1 MPLNQFSAPAFVQ
14 DFKPEQVRAW
24 SSLVDFWIKREVKLL
39 KGDDQNKPVLFF
51 NELTDPVPEDAPV
64 KPIPWDGFPRSLK
77 LRFQGD
83 ALWEAAKPLRSVAA
97 SAGGR
102 LFAIREGTPVEV
114 DYGYR
119 NQDEYLEWLETPGEQ
134 PGSIKKITFT
144 CESPE
149 YWTFIA
155 GGTKALVNEEDLP
168 LVTEVVEG
176 DHDLLLELYR
186 RYVSPDVQLEDLRY
200 PHDVRLLVSEDGQPK
215 VYAWAERGDY
225 NPYNKW
231 NTTHGIMHLTHPANT
246 LRAEINIAARATVLR
261 KNRQGDRVEDAVK
274 LICCSGY
281 GGVNRSSDPT
291 IGSVVN
297 DLARQGLSVTL
308 RDPVGLYINEIDKQA
323 FEGPQ
328 AQDVSDAWTIVDN
341 RGREGMILRA
351 EFRVPE
357 GRGFDVH
364 QVLVDG
370 EAIRFGG
377 QVANKIGMVLTG
389 KAHNFNLPALRLEA
403 CRNHC
408 CTSPTN
414 RDLLVILEPNEKC
427 KDLEPK
433 DRWAETFDDLIPAAA
448 PPVAPGPQTDVELV
462 PDRFDEAR
470 FAMGSSLADEAAADE
485 TKDMLLSE
493 APKRVT
499 VGGTRNERDGIRSH
513 DKE

>member
-1 MPLNQFSAPAFVQ
+1 M
-14 DFKPEQVRAW
+14 
-24 SSLVDFWIKREVKLL
+24 
-39 KGDDQNKPVLFF
+39 
-51 NELTDPVPEDAPV
+51 
-64 KPIPWDGFPRSLK
+64 
-77 LRFQGD
+77 
-83 ALWEAAKPLRSVAA
+83 
-97 SAGGR
+97 
-102 LFAIREGTPVEV
+102 EV

-119 NQDEYLEWLETPGEQ
+119 NQDEYLEWFETPGGQ

-149 YWTFIA
+149 YWTFVA
-155 GGTKALVNEEDLP
+155 GGTKALVREEDLP
-168 LVTEVVEG
+168 LVAEVVEG
-176 DHDLLLELYR
+176 DHDLLLKLYR
-186 RYVSPDVQLEDLRY
+186 RYVSTDAQLEELLY
-200 PHDVRLLVSEDGQPK
+200 PHDVKLLVREDGENK
-215 VYAWAERGDY
+215 VYAWAARGDY

-246 LRAEINIAARATVLR
+246 LRAEINLAARGTVLR
-261 KNRQGDRVEDAVK
+261 KNTQGSPVEDAVK

-297 DLARQGLSVTL
+297 ELARQGLSVTL

-328 AQDVSDAWTIVDN
+328 GQDVSDAWTIVDN

-351 EFRVPE
+351 EFSVPE

-370 EAIRFGG
+370 EPIKFGG

-389 KAHNFNLPALRLEA
+389 KAHNFNLPAPPLEG

-414 RDLLVILEPNEKC
+414 LDLLVILEPNEKC
-427 KDLEPK
+427 KDLKPK
-433 DRWAETFDDLIPAAA
+433 NRWAETFDDLIPTAA
-448 PPVAPGPQTDVELV
+448 PPVAPVPLTDVELV
-462 PDRFDEAR
+462 PDEFDEAR
-470 FAMGSSLADEAAADE
+470 FAVASSEGRPAVASSLADKAAPDE
-485 TKDMLLSE
+485 TKGMLLSE
-493 APKRVT
+493 TPRRLT
-499 VGGTRNERDGIRSH
+499 VGGTRNERAGIRPD